1 MSPKNYVYRRQLIHN
16 SWYVWKEIQIIRA
29 QIKSKYHI
37 TIFIEL
43 SKVTSKC
50 TKCLEKSTLV
60 IKRSNINLEL

>member
-29 QIKSKYHI
+29 QII

-50 TKCLEKSTLV
+50 TKCLEKSTQV
-60 IKRSNINLEL
+60 IKRSNINL